1 MNVPKQ
7 ISVKINTIDD
17 TLSSSESVTTAPPP
31 SPACFTS
38 HDRRPNIN
46 TGHTVGKISTK
57 VDRQLKLTA
66 KVQLQFQDALV
77 TLFSHKSLSR
87 ASGSFIEA
95 TWNDY
100 CRTKSPRK
108 RSQPSALMSRSFL
121 NMSVAKQSSVRGLT

>member
-7 ISVKINTIDD
+7 ISVKINTIDNIP
-17 TLSSSESVTTAPPP
+17 SSSESVTTTPPP

-38 HDRRPNIN
+38 HNRRPNIN
-46 TGHTVGKISTK
+46 INTGKISTK

-66 KVQLQFQDALV
+66 EVQLQSQDALV
-77 TLFSHKSLSR
+77 TLFSHKSLSG
-87 ASGSFIEA
+87 AFIEA

-108 RSQPSALMSRSFL
+108 RSQPSALMSRSVL

>member
-7 ISVKINTIDD
+7 ISVKINTIDNIP
-17 TLSSSESVTTAPPP
+17 SSSESVTTTPPP

-38 HDRRPNIN
+38 HDRLPSIN

-66 KVQLQFQDALV
+66 EVQLQSQDALV

-108 RSQPSALMSRSFL
+108 RSQPSALMPRSIL

>member
-1 MNVPKQ
+1 MATDSVKKLSDLISQGFLNMNVPKQ

-17 TLSSSESVTTAPPP
+17 TPSSSESVTTAPPP

-66 KVQLQFQDALV
+66 KVQLQFQDDLV

-100 CRTKSPRK
+100 CRTNVLSL
-108 RSQPSALMSRSFL
+108 QL
-121 NMSVAKQSSVRGLT
+121 